1 MSGRLPEVTIEGP
14 AYERGYQ
21 YGRKCRDR
29 IMVSVETY
37 RRMMASYAGLS
48 WDEALR
54 RAHEYELPILRYDRE
69 IFEEMSGLAAGSDL
83 PLAAVLALNARSEL
97 TLTGNTPWAECTA
110 VAVAPEASGD
120 GNTWLA
126 QNWDWVGRQREAL
139 LLLRIKQP
147 GRPSVVMITEAG
159 LVGKIGLNEAGVG
172 VCLNALFVP
181 EVRAGVPVHVVL
193 RGILNATSL
202 SAAVAAV
209 TRVGMA
215 GAANFL
221 IGDDQ
226 GEVVDFEALPSVC
239 VPLHPEDGW
248 LVHTNHLLGPH
259 DLPVDRGL
267 RALPD
272 SVVRFGRARRLL
284 TLRRARQGKFDLRD
298 IQALLADHAG
308 YPSSICR
315 HPDPE
320 REEIFRL
327 ETVCSL
333 LMNLQ
338 ERKLFVAF
346 GNPCRTSYAQYEI

>member
-1 MSGRLPEVTIEGP
+1 
-14 AYERGYQ
+14 
-21 YGRKCRDR
+21 
-29 IMVSVETY
+29 MVSVETY

-48 WDEALR
+48 WEEALR
-54 RAHEYELPILRYDRE
+54 RAREYELPILRYDRE
-69 IFEEMSGLAAGSDL
+69 IFEEMAGLAAGCDL

-110 VAVAPEASGD
+110 VAVAPEASAD

-139 LLLRIKQP
+139 ILLRIRQP

-181 EVRAGVPVHVVL
+181 EVRVGVPVHIVL

-202 SAAVAAV
+202 PAAVAAV
-209 TRVGMA
+209 TGTGVA

-221 IGDDQ
+221 IGDAQ
-226 GEVVDFEALPSVC
+226 GELIDLEVLPSVC
-239 VPLHPEDGW
+239 TPLHPEQGF
-248 LVHTNHLLGPH
+248 LIHTNHLL
-259 DLPVDRGL
+259 LPRDFRLDRGL
-267 RALPD
+267 QALPD

-284 TLRRARQGKFDLRD
+284 TLQRTREGKLSLPD
-298 IQALLADHAG
+298 IQAILADHVG

-320 REEIFRL
+320 RQEMFRL
-327 ETVCSL
+327 ETVCSVV
-333 LMNLQ
+333 MNLAK
-338 ERKLFVAF
+338 RKLLVAF
-346 GNPCRTSYAQYEI
+346 GNPCITSYMEYGL